1 MGGVI
6 WNIFKNSEKDGEKIK
21 SDGEQ
26 VKLKRARE
34 NAKKRGREEEERE
47 RERERW
53 KREWRWC
60 GEKATLHCSPPR
72 RTTAT
77 ASTLLRTTMAGS
89 LSALFKQ
96 WNDVLRPMPPVIGWK
111 KLPG

>member
-47 RERERW
+47 REREMEERVAVVW
-53 KREWRWC
+53 
-60 GEKATLHCSPPR
+60 GESD
-72 RTTAT
+72 
-77 ASTLLRTTMAGS
+77 
-89 LSALFKQ
+89 SALLATTE
-96 WNDVLRPMPPVIGWK
+96 DYCYC
-111 KLPG
+111 

>member
-47 RERERW
+47 REREMEERVAVVW
-53 KREWRWC
+53 
-60 GEKATLHCSPPR
+60 GESD
-72 RTTAT
+72 
-77 ASTLLRTTMAGS
+77 
-89 LSALFKQ
+89 SALLTTTE
-96 WNDVLRPMPPVIGWK
+96 DYCYC
-111 KLPG
+111 